1 MPKPLKYWEDL
12 LKKTVQSKM
21 SLVQKVGHPV
31 GELTHIAPLKAL
43 KKPAVWTKTASSGL
57 GVGCLFG
64 GRWSRVKRYY
74 RRSKRDYHRGSL
86 ALVPTWLL
94 AYRRE
99 MHSWAVYMSERRVL
113 LKKIRKLNHTIAHCE
128 ARIAARKNRTA
139 WDRVKNG
146 SKEVF

>member
-1 MPKPLKYWEDL
+1 MPKSLKYWEDL
-12 LKKTVQSKM
+12 LKKTLESKM
-21 SLVQKVGHPV
+21 SLAQRVGQPV
-31 GELTHIAPLKAL
+31 GELTHIAPLKPL
-43 KKPAVWTKTASSGL
+43 KKPAVWAKTAASGL
-57 GVGCLFG
+57 GAGCLFG

-74 RRSKRDYHRGSL
+74 RRPRRGYL
-86 ALVPTWLL
+86 GPVGLVPTWLL

-99 MHSWAVYMSERRVL
+99 MHSWAVYMSERRAL

-128 ARIAARKNRTA
+128 ARIAARKNRTS